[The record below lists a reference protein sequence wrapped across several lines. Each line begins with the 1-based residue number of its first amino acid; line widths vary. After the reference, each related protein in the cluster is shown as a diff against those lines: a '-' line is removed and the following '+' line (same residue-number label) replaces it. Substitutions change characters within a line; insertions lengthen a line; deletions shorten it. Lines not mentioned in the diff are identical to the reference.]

1 MQSGICFV
9 EATLGHIIRGL
20 QQTLID
26 IADNDADPPRLGLAG
41 KRKRA
46 MGGEGERGNMR
57 YRVLFNTFPLLTC
70 MATQALIGCGGGS
83 GSSGPTTYTLGGT
96 LAGLATNQ
104 SVSLQDNGGDTLQLS
119 ANGPFSFPVSLDTGS
134 AYAVTVQSH
143 TPAIACSVNNGSGA
157 VGSSNVTGI
166 DVSCTAGTETTLY
179 SFGASATDGEEP
191 YSGLIMDSAGSLYGT
206 TYRGGAN
213 SLGTVFKISAS
224 GTESVLYSFG
234 ASASDGVNPHGGL
247 IMDSAGNLYGTTSS
261 GGASGSDMGTA
272 FKISV
277 SGSESIL
284 YSFGVAPDGEEPEAG
299 LIMDSA
305 ENLYG
310 TTEAG
315 GVHGGDGTVF
325 KIASGTETVLY
336 SFGASATDGQ
346 QPEADLIMDSA
357 GNLYG
362 TTQSGGANGRG
373 TVFKIA
379 SGTEAFLYSF
389 GATATDGQ
397 QPEADLIM
405 DSAGNLYGT
414 TAGGGANGHGTI
426 FKIGPSGTET
436 ILYSFGASATD
447 GQAPFA
453 GLIMDSAGNFYG
465 TTDGGGANGDGTVFK
480 ISTSGTETV
489 LYSFGAN
496 AIDGQNPTAG
506 LIMDSAGNLYGTTY
520 AGGAKGW
527 GTVFLIN

>member
-1 MQSGICFV
+1 
-9 EATLGHIIRGL
+9 
-20 QQTLID
+20 
-26 IADNDADPPRLGLAG
+26 
-41 KRKRA
+41 
-46 MGGEGERGNMR
+46 
-57 YRVLFNTFPLLTC
+57 
-70 MATQALIGCGGGS
+70 
-83 GSSGPTTYTLGGT
+83 
-96 LAGLATNQ
+96 
-104 SVSLQDNGGDTLQLS
+104 
-119 ANGPFSFPVSLDTGS
+119 
-134 AYAVTVQSH
+134 
-143 TPAIACSVNNGSGA
+143 
-157 VGSSNVTGI
+157 
-166 DVSCTAGTETTLY
+166 
-179 SFGASATDGEEP
+179 
-191 YSGLIMDSAGSLYGT
+191 
-206 TYRGGAN
+206 
-213 SLGTVFKISAS
+213 
-224 GTESVLYSFG
+224 
-234 ASASDGVNPHGGL
+234 
-247 IMDSAGNLYGTTSS
+247 
-261 GGASGSDMGTA
+261 MGTA

-336 SFGASATDGQ
+336 SFGAS
-346 QPEADLIMDSA
+346 
-357 GNLYG
+357 
-362 TTQSGGANGRG
+362 
-373 TVFKIA
+373 
-379 SGTEAFLYSF
+379 
-389 GATATDGQ
+389 ATDGQ